1 LQDSSWKNELEANQQ
16 LDQEQFC
23 FEGALKSEVDK
34 K

>member
-1 LQDSSWKNELEANQQ
+1 LEANQQ